1 MAEFSVVIPA
11 FNEARYLPDTLG
23 AIRRA
28 AEALGEEVEVIVAD
42 NMSTDGT
49 DAVARELGARVVPVE
64 IRCISAVR
72 NQAAAVATGRY
83 LVFVDADDH
92 VSENMF
98 IAIKQAMDSGRYIGG
113 GVANVR
119 YDRNSLGIRVT
130 HGLINAGVTLSGLS
144 MFLFYTTPE
153 AFQAVGG
160 FNEDLLSTEDYDFA
174 QRLRKLGRE
183 RGLKYKNL
191 RTAQLVKSSRKFSEY
206 GDWSLF
212 RHPLIFAKAVMN
224 DRETAYELW
233 YRPRR

>member
-1 MAEFSVVIPA
+1 MAAFSVVIPA
-11 FNEARYLPDTLG
+11 FNEERYLPDTLG

-28 AEALGEEVEVIVAD
+28 AAALGEEVEVIVAD
-42 NMSTDGT
+42 NGSTDGT
-49 DAVARELGARVVPVE
+49 AAVARDLGARVVPVE

-72 NQAAAVATGRY
+72 NQAGAQATGRY

-98 IAIKQAMDSGRYIGG
+98 IEIKHAMETGRYIGG

-119 YDRNSLGIRVT
+119 YDRESLGIRIT
-130 HGLINAGVTLSGLS
+130 HGLINAGVALSGLS

-153 AFQAVGG
+153 AFRAVGG
-160 FNEDLLSTEDYDFA
+160 FNEELLSAEDYDFA
-174 QRLRKLGRE
+174 RRLRKLARE

-191 RTAQLVKSSRKFSEY
+191 HAARLVKSSRKFTEY

-212 RHPLIFAKAVMN
+212 RHPLIFAKAMMN

>member
-153 AFQAVGG
+153 AISRSGCGSWAGNVVL
-160 FNEDLLSTEDYDFA
+160 NI
-174 QRLRKLGRE
+174 
-183 RGLKYKNL
+183 
-191 RTAQLVKSSRKFSEY
+191 RTCA
-206 GDWSLF
+206 
-212 RHPLIFAKAVMN
+212 
-224 DRETAYELW
+224 
-233 YRPRR
+233 RPSW